1 MSFPAAPLSA
11 GRWLR
16 AVPGAQV
23 GAAALLAG
31 LLALGAPAAHAA
43 ADGPSFDCKAARTK
57 VEKAICADPALAAL
71 DRRIAAAYQKVM
83 GALDADGKTALRA
96 DQRVF
101 VEARDIQ
108 ARTRDYDLK
117 ADLDWRA
124 RLLESVEITP
134 RAGFAGT
141 WANAYGEVTVAP
153 APGGGFKVE
162 ISTVQ
167 PYPSYP
173 VCQLEAT
180 GAVSGTALVVGGS
193 EAERKENDGWT
204 VRLTRTGAVLAAELE
219 RPKEADF
226 ASPPFC
232 GFRATIDG
240 AFLPVM
246 RTPGKRAQ

>member
-11 GRWLR
+11 GRRRPAAPR
-16 AVPGAQV
+16 ARA

-31 LLALGAPAAHAA
+31 LLALGLSTAHAA

-83 GALDADGKTALRA
+83 GALDADGKAALRA
-96 DQRVF
+96 DQRIF
-101 VEARDIQ
+101 VEARDVQ
-108 ARTRDYDLK
+108 ARTEDYDLK
-117 ADLDWRA
+117 ADLDGRA
-124 RLLESVEITP
+124 RLLEGVETTP

-141 WANAYGEVTVAP
+141 WANVFGEVTVAP

-167 PYPSYP
+167 PHPSYP

-180 GAVSGTALVVGGS
+180 GALSGAVLVVGGS

-204 VRLTRTGAVLAAELE
+204 VRLTRTGALLAAELE
-219 RPKEADF
+219 RPKQADF

-240 AFLPVM
+240 SFLPM
-246 RTPGKRAQ
+246 APAPGKRAR